1 MVDGVLGN
9 QLVKT
14 NQENSKMNKIKIS
27 ENRSIG
33 ENEPPFIIAEIGNNH
48 NGSLNNALEL
58 IKTANDIGVDAV
70 KFQVKN
76 IEKSFSQELLD
87 SPYVTENS
95 FGKTYR
101 EHKQAL
107 EFSKEQLVEIYEFS
121 RKLGIICFSTPFDTD
136 SVDLLETVD
145 NPIYKISS
153 FHVTDMPLLEKVSKI
168 KKPIIMSTG
177 MSSIDEID
185 KAVELIRNYNDQL
198 ILLQCTSCYPTD
210 DKDVNLAVIPS
221 LRNRYSC
228 PIGYSGHER
237 GLAICTSAVTLGACV
252 IEKHFTSDRTLKG
265 PDHASSIEPIGMKD
279 IVLRSKKIFTA
290 LGNSNKFVLDCELKN
305 RKKFR
310 GY

>member
-1 MVDGVLGN
+1 
-9 QLVKT
+9 
-14 NQENSKMNKIKIS
+14 MNKIKIS

-48 NGSLNNALEL
+48 NGSIDNALEL

-76 IEKSFSQELLD
+76 IEKSFSQELLN
-87 SPYVTENS
+87 SAYFTENS

-136 SVDLLETVD
+136 SVDLLETID

-153 FHVTDMPLLEKVSKI
+153 FHVTDMPLIEKISKT
-168 KKPIIMSTG
+168 KKLIIMSTG

-185 KAVELIRNYNDQL
+185 KAVELIRKYNDQL

-221 LRNRYSC
+221 LRNRYNC

-237 GLAICTSAVTLGACV
+237 GLAICTSAISLGACV

-279 IVLRSKKIFTA
+279 IVLRSKKIFIA
-290 LGNSNKFVLDCELKN
+290 LGNPNKSVLDCELKN

>member
-136 SVDLLETVD
+136 SVDLLETVN

>member
-153 FHVTDMPLLEKVSKI
+153 FHVTDMPLIEKVSKT

-185 KAVELIRNYNDQL
+185 KAVELIRKYNDQL

>member
-1 MVDGVLGN
+1 
-9 QLVKT
+9 
-14 NQENSKMNKIKIS
+14 MNKIKIS

-58 IKTANDIGVDAV
+58 IKTAKDIGVDAV

-153 FHVTDMPLLEKVSKI
+153 FHVTDMPLLEKVSKT

-305 RKKFR
+305 RQKFR

>member
-1 MVDGVLGN
+1 
-9 QLVKT
+9 
-14 NQENSKMNKIKIS
+14 MNKIKIS

-48 NGSLNNALEL
+48 NGSIDNALEL

-87 SPYVTENS
+87 SSYVTENS

-136 SVDLLETVD
+136 SVDLLETIN

-153 FHVTDMPLLEKVSKI
+153 FHVTDLPLVEKISKT

-185 KAVELIRNYNDQL
+185 KAVELIRNHNDQL

-237 GLAICTSAVTLGACV
+237 GIAICTSAVTLGACV

-279 IVLRSKKIFTA
+279 IVMRSKKIFSA
-290 LGNSNKFVLDCELKN
+290 LGNSNKSVLDCELKN
-305 RKKFR
+305 RQKFR

>member
-1 MVDGVLGN
+1 
-9 QLVKT
+9 
-14 NQENSKMNKIKIS
+14 
-27 ENRSIG
+27 
-33 ENEPPFIIAEIGNNH
+33 
-48 NGSLNNALEL
+48 
-58 IKTANDIGVDAV
+58 
-70 KFQVKN
+70 
-76 IEKSFSQELLD
+76 
-87 SPYVTENS
+87 
-95 FGKTYR
+95 
-101 EHKQAL
+101 
-107 EFSKEQLVEIYEFS
+107 
-121 RKLGIICFSTPFDTD
+121 
-136 SVDLLETVD
+136 
-145 NPIYKISS
+145 
-153 FHVTDMPLLEKVSKI
+153 MPLIEKVSKT

-185 KAVELIRNYNDQL
+185 KAVELIRNHNDQL

-279 IVLRSKKIFTA
+279 IVLRSKKIFNA
-290 LGNSNKFVLDCELKN
+290 LGNSNKSVLDCELKN
-305 RKKFR
+305 RQKFR

>member
-1 MVDGVLGN
+1 
-9 QLVKT
+9 
-14 NQENSKMNKIKIS
+14 MNKIKIS

-48 NGSLNNALEL
+48 NGSIDNALEL

-76 IEKSFSQELLD
+76 IEKSFSQELLN
-87 SPYVTENS
+87 SAYFTENS

-101 EHKQAL
+101 EHKQAR

-136 SVDLLETVD
+136 SVDLLETID

-153 FHVTDMPLLEKVSKI
+153 FHVTDMPLIEKISKT

-185 KAVELIRNYNDQL
+185 KAVELIRKYNDQL

-221 LRNRYSC
+221 LRNRYNC

-237 GLAICTSAVTLGACV
+237 GLAICTSAISLGACV

-279 IVLRSKKIFTA
+279 IVLRSKKIFIA
-290 LGNSNKFVLDCELKN
+290 LGNPNKSVLDCELKN

>member
-1 MVDGVLGN
+1 
-9 QLVKT
+9 
-14 NQENSKMNKIKIS
+14 MNKIKIS

-48 NGSLNNALEL
+48 NGSLDNALEL

-153 FHVTDMPLLEKVSKI
+153 FHVTDMPLLEKVSKT

-252 IEKHFTSDRTLKG
+252 IEKHFTSDRSLKG

-305 RKKFR
+305 RQKFR